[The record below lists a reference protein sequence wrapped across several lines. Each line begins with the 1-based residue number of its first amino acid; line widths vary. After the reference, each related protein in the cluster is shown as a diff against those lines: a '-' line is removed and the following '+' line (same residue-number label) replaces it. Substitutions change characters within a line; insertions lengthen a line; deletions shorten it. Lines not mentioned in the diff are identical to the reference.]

1 MKKKVIQDIRSQIIN
16 IVKRKA
22 DPLHMPRPMD
32 IGPNTNTATIP
43 IVQFITI
50 PKEDF
55 IFT

>member
-1 MKKKVIQDIRSQIIN
+1 MKKKVIPDIRSQIIN

-22 DPLHMPRPMD
+22 DLLHMPRLMD
-32 IGPNTNTATIP
+32 IGANTNTAIIP

-50 PKEDF
+50 PKEAF